1 MKTKNRKNRSVKGTS
16 VHLEIKMNSKINGIT
31 FKDIKSSKHHSS
43 CCGRPRT
50 VPQRRQDLAKKRPSA
65 LDALEWFSR
74 CPLTILHPSMQPGS
88 ATIACASRF
97 LGVKAANHHLETD
110 LKISSSMAKW
120 PGHGCKHP
128 RSMHWWAISLR
139 LPRLIYSKLQLWLIL
154 FVGCYLG

>member
-88 ATIACASRF
+88 ATIACTGRYS
-97 LGVKAANHHLETD
+97 GVKAANHHLETD
-110 LKISSSMAKW
+110 LRAAPYQHRDQGTAANTRTRCIEGLLMMSIDDPAPTDAAWKRNY
-120 PGHGCKHP
+120 CV
-128 RSMHWWAISLR
+128 R
-139 LPRLIYSKLQLWLIL
+139 
-154 FVGCYLG
+154 